1 MRTIALLLPLLPPA
15 LSAPSVFFGNGCF
28 WHMQHLLTTELEQG
42 LLGRDAADLTSTA
55 GYAGGKEEPTPL
67 CYPSE
72 ADFNNHE
79 EFGSAEVVS
88 VELEGVDQVEM
99 AASIFFNDF
108 ARTGRDTWA
117 RKDGFDQGAQFRA
130 VVGLPGGLGGEY
142 GDALGKGNVHNV
154 RSARAKRALVLLL
167 RLPRLGPGVRAKRAR
182 RRCYCCRCHD
192 LGPGGRARSRCYCCR
207 CHELVLAG
215 SLALE
220 ASREA
225 RCYCCGCHDLGPGW
239 LARSRSVR
247 AKPCRQPRCY
257 CRPLLRPRSPAA
269 ACLTLFR
276 ASPPR
281 R

>member
-1 MRTIALLLPLLPPA
+1 MRTIALLLPLLPSA

-42 LLGRDAADLTSTA
+42 LLGRDTADLTSTA

-88 VELEGVDQVEM
+88 VELEGVEQVEM

-142 GDALGKGNVHNV
+142 GDALGKGNVHNMT
-154 RSARAKRALVLLL
+154 L
-167 RLPRLGPGVRAKRAR
+167 
-182 RRCYCCRCHD
+182 
-192 LGPGGRARSRCYCCR
+192 
-207 CHELVLAG
+207 LAG
-215 SLALE
+215 SGADPDTYE
-220 ASREA
+220 ENA
-225 RCYCCGCHDLGPGW
+225 
-239 LARSRSVR
+239 V
-247 AKPCRQPRCY
+247 
-257 CRPLLRPRSPAA
+257 PAPA
-269 ACLTLFR
+269 PA
-276 ASPPR
+276 
-281 R
+281 